1 MPTKQELMDMMDNR
15 LPGET
20 LPLSDSAYRE
30 PPAYPDL
37 ERVSYASQQHREYHQ
52 QQQQFLPQQVYTI
65 RQPEA
70 IIQPTQF
77 GTRSHLAYCP
87 SCHATQMTRCE
98 YQSGMMT
105 HIIATIL
112 CFTTYV
118 FYSFYWKFYV
128 LYFHP
133 LDAAVVCHT
142 FLIIARVLA
151 ITVAIVAVIWG
162 LIQNKCN
169 KILQIYTFKFYLLLK
184 IIQIYFFSYY
194 SKCFNCCHLELL
206 FCSLH

>member
-20 LPLSDSAYRE
+20 LPLSDSAHRE

-70 IIQPTQF
+70 ITVQPTQF

-112 CFTTYV
+112 CFTTCCCC
-118 FYSFYWKFYV
+118 
-128 LYFHP
+128 LP
-133 LDAAVVCHT
+133 
-142 FLIIARVLA
+142 
-151 ITVAIVAVIWG
+151 
-162 LIQNKCN
+162 
-169 KILQIYTFKFYLLLK
+169 
-184 IIQIYFFSYY
+184 YFFNNCKSARHYCSNCGSYLGAHT
-194 SKCFNCCHLELL
+194 K
-206 FCSLH
+206 